1 MRDDGALGFLIGLIG
16 VLAIL
21 LIALICDVSEW
32 VLPLG

>member
-1 MRDDGALGFLIGLIG
+1 MRDDGALGFLIGVVG